1 MRKKDLVKLFSIN
14 NLDISKC
21 RSLNRLISKRIKPL
35 ILSNEYPLYKDIV
48 VDNCII
54 IFVEIL
60 AENLLSYRTT
70 EVVVLVKLDK
80 NTYDLLSVNRTTR
93 V

>member
-21 RSLNRLISKRIKPL
+21 RSLNRLISKRIKPV
-35 ILSNEYPLYKDIV
+35 ILSNEIPLYKGIV

-54 IFVEIL
+54 IFIEIL

-70 EVVVLVKLDK
+70 EVVVMVKLDK
-80 NTYDLLSVNRTTR
+80 NSYDLLSVNRTTR